1 MKRFLLPL
9 IVMGLLLFA
18 VLSGEDAESAELEV
32 VARGEWKAATAVKGR
47 WETGDGCLVSSGSHY
62 LFANRGIGPGDFVVR
77 ARLSL
82 DALEGTAAAFVLD
95 NNKFGFEGSHRRMFV
110 QGPKFADG
118 LTIAEPED
126 FITPGRPFELLVSRK
141 GGTLTFLI
149 DGRKVW
155 DTAFEVKEIRSV
167 GLRPWRA
174 TMRIYD
180 FSIEGNL
187 IEAAL
192 PKLTAVSNPVRWEAS
207 KAEKKRLQATI
218 GTERFEK
225 ELLATTPEQSALLAE
240 AKEAGLMELA
250 PVHLPTEARGDNDH
264 YGWPVAS
271 MIGDTIIVVHRRMP
285 GHNAKVS
292 GASDDDTTYAAI
304 LRSTDGGQTWSK
316 PYDIRRCMSKE
327 DGNRGGS
334 VPLCHRFKFD
344 PDNRSPLGYKL
355 HLNAIGVTRD
365 GAVVLVCDHGV
376 FRSEDRGET
385 WRHLRLAFRE
395 DHHEGP
401 FVYVGPRLI
410 DDPEHGLLLF
420 AHHTIYRF
428 RRPVDIA
435 RELAVYRSRD
445 GGESWEKT
453 ALELPDWCKP
463 AEPDVI
469 FHGENYAAIVRNQ
482 APANVLTQ
490 MRFKIGDPEV
500 AEVMNTPMKTRSSV
514 DTSAICFNPVTGR
527 YEVVQSKREDMSIHL
542 WSLAPEDWNS
552 AEWRHEGRL
561 FKRSAGFYDLAD
573 GFHTG
578 GAVVDEK
585 RGVQHVFFYSGH
597 PGGPAGI
604 FRLTR
609 TLATRELASFLE
621 AGAR

>member
-1 MKRFLLPL
+1 MKYRTGMALF
-9 IVMGLLLFA
+9 LFA
-18 VLSGEDAESAELEV
+18 AIPGVPAAGEELQV
-32 VARGEWKAATAVKGR
+32 VAGGEWKAATAVTGR
-47 WETGDGCLVSSGSHY
+47 WDAGDRCLVSTGSHY
-62 LFANRGIGPGDFVVR
+62 LFANRGIGPGDFEVR
-77 ARLSL
+77 VRLSL
-82 DALEGTAAAFVLD
+82 DALNGSAAAFVLD

-110 QGPKFADG
+110 QGPQFADG
-118 LTIAEPED
+118 LTIGEPED
-126 FITPGRPFELLVSRK
+126 FITPGRPFDLRVSRTGK
-141 GGTLTFLI
+141 TLTFRI
-149 DGRKVW
+149 DDEPVW
-155 DTAFEVKEIRSV
+155 ETEFDVKEIKSI

-187 IEAAL
+187 IEASL
-192 PKLTAVSNPVRWEAS
+192 PELTAVSNPIKWEAS
-207 KAEKKRLQATI
+207 KAERKRLQATV
-218 GTERFEK
+218 GTDRFEE
-225 ELLATTPEQSALLAE
+225 ELLAATPEQLALLAKT
-240 AKEAGLMELA
+240 KEAGWMEIA
-250 PVHLPTEARGDNDH
+250 PVHLPTNAKGDNDH
-264 YGWPVAS
+264 YGWPVATR
-271 MIGDTIIVVHRRMP
+271 IGDTMLVVHRRMP
-285 GHNAKVS
+285 GHNARVS
-292 GASDDDTTYAAI
+292 GASDGDTTYAAI
-304 LRSTDGGQTWSK
+304 LRSTDGGRTWSE
-316 PYDIRRCMSKE
+316 PYDIRDCMTEE
-327 DGNRGGS
+327 DRNRGGS

-355 HLNAIGVTRD
+355 HLNAIGPTRD

-376 FRSEDRGET
+376 FRSDDQGRT

-401 FVYVGPRLI
+401 FVYVGPHLI
-410 DDPEHGLLLF
+410 DDPDHGLLLF

-469 FHGENYAAIVRNQ
+469 FHDGEYSAIVRNQ

-490 MRFKIGDPEV
+490 MRFHFGNPKV
-500 AEVMNTPMKTRSSV
+500 AEVANTPMKTDVSV
-514 DTSAICFNPVTGR
+514 DTSAICFNPITKR
-527 YEVVQSKREDMSIHL
+527 YEVIQSKRGNMSIHL
-542 WSLAPEDWNS
+542 WSIAPEDWSS

-578 GAVVDEK
+578 GAVLDEK

-609 TLATRELASFLE
+609 TLNTPELASFLN
-621 AGAR
+621 ADGR